1 MRKPE
6 FKNPCGHCHNAEALE
21 NTVWCLTCIDVL
33 SSIEIVEATAGA
45 TMTTEELQDHLLG
58 FIDGR
63 MEEIQALMEEI
74 QALDE
79 TVAEL
84 SGALE
89 KLLKFA
95 RDEMDIPHWDWFKPT
110 EERAIAALQKAR
122 GE

>member
-1 MRKPE
+1 MSKPKP
-6 FKNPCGHCHNAEALE
+6 KNPCGHCHNAEALE

-63 MEEIQALMEEI
+63 MEEIQAL
-74 QALDE
+74 DE

-84 SGALE
+84 SAALE